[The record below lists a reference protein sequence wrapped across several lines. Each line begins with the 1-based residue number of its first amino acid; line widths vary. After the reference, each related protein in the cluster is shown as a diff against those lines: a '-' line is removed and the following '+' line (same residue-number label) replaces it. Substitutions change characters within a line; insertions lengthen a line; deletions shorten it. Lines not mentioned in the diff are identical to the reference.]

1 MRRLLFV
8 LASAMLLVACG
19 SNNDVNNE
27 AIPVEEKV
35 YTVGDT
41 VEINGVTIK
50 LNNANFTET
59 EGKKD
64 SENEKVLTLDV
75 TVANKEREDDLLVDN
90 LHFNLTDA
98 DGEKMDIYYGYDE
111 NDIHGVLPTGES
123 LDGKLFFDV
132 NDSDHY
138 ELTYRPATKENK
150 VTLTFKV
157 EM

>member
-1 MRRLLFV
+1 
-8 LASAMLLVACG
+8 MLLVACG
-19 SNNDVNNE
+19 GKNDTNNE
-27 AIPVEEKV
+27 AIPVEEKI
-35 YTVGDT
+35 YAVGDT
-41 VEINGVTIK
+41 VEINDVTIK
-50 LNNANFTET
+50 LNSANFTET

-64 SENEKVLTLDV
+64 PENEKVLTLDV
-75 TVANKEREDDLLVDN
+75 TVRNKEREDDLLVDN

-98 DGEKMDIYYGYDE
+98 DGEKMEIYYGYDE
-111 NDIHGVLPTGES
+111 NDIHGIVPTEKS

-138 ELTYRPATKENK
+138 ELTYTPATKENK